1 MKKLVLFTGLL
12 LMVAMF
18 GFTSVQAQP
27 ARCTPSADTLAKYKK
42 VAATPTLQWRGVNGF
57 YPNPSP
63 VFCVGQYG
71 ETVIQVIL
79 PYDTATGLPAPLP
92 PRITFNSFRLD
103 SIRNVPNGLTFQ
115 TDKIPDGQG
124 RVTFTPANGN
134 TPAVACATVY
144 GTPTQATAASDS
156 VILFVYATTSV
167 QNGNSSIKYRV
178 RVSNPGPGV
187 NCVATGIDNVL
198 NQSSL
203 SLYPS
208 PASSSTRLA
217 YELNKMADVRV
228 EMIDMAGRV
237 VFASQSNS
245 QQPGNHE
252 LNIAV
257 NNLPNGIYTVKL
269 AIGSEMLTTKLVV
282 ASN

>member
-1 MKKLVLFTGLL
+1 MKKLVLFSCLL
-12 LMVAMF
+12 LVLATTGAAF
-18 GFTSVQAQP
+18 AQTP

-42 VAATPTLQWRGVNGF
+42 VAGTASLQWRGVNGF

-92 PRITFNSFRLD
+92 DRITFNSFRLD
-103 SIRNVPNGLTFQ
+103 SIGQVPNGLTFQ
-115 TDKIPDGQG
+115 TDKVPDGQG

-156 VILFVYATTSV
+156 VILYVYATTSV
-167 QNGNSSIKYRV
+167 QNGSSSIKYRV

-187 NCVATGIDNVL
+187 NCVATGVDNVL

-237 VFASQSNS
+237 VFANQSNG

-269 AIGSEMLTTKLVV
+269 AIGSELLTTKLVV